1 LGTGRR
7 AIKRKASVERFR
19 LAVKAR
25 RSVSQQLA
33 EQIITT
39 VQTAEA
45 AGFESA
51 WTFEHAMTPVDNKS
65 KYPYNESGE
74 LGVSADTPF
83 FDSLITLAAHTTTI
97 RLGTCVH
104 SQAFSNV
111 VHHFQRVCEVIST
124 LSNEEKTSFDELM
137 KSTGGTSL
145 MSTKRTRGIKI
156 ENYTFMLE

>member
-1 LGTGRR
+1 M
-7 AIKRKASVERFR
+7 
-19 LAVKAR
+19 
-25 RSVSQQLA
+25 
-33 EQIITT
+33 
-39 VQTAEA
+39 QTAEA

-51 WTFEHAMTPVDNKS
+51 WTFEHVMMPVDNKS
-65 KYPYNESGE
+65 KYPCNESGE

-83 FDSLITLAAHTTTI
+83 FDPLITLAALAAHTTAI

-104 SQAFSNV
+104 SQAFGNV

-145 MSTKRTRGIKI
+145 MSTKLTRRIKI

>member
-1 LGTGRR
+1 M
-7 AIKRKASVERFR
+7 
-19 LAVKAR
+19 
-25 RSVSQQLA
+25 
-33 EQIITT
+33 
-39 VQTAEA
+39 QTAEA

-51 WTFEHAMTPVDNKS
+51 WTFEHVMMPVDNKS

-83 FDSLITLAAHTTTI
+83 FDPLITLAAQTMTI
-97 RLGTCVH
+97 RLDTCVH
-104 SQAFSNV
+104 SQAFSSV

-145 MSTKRTRGIKI
+145 MSTKLTRRIKI
-156 ENYTFMLE
+156 ENCTFMLE